1 MLRALGMAGAIL
13 LVATG
18 CASAPGP
25 TPIAQMEHIH
35 SVAAD
40 MGNFYLASHHGIYEW
55 SDQGWNLVGEEFDA
69 MGLTI
74 DKGVFYASG
83 HPGPGQDFPNPLGI
97 LESRDNGDTWT
108 PKSLTGEVDFHLL
121 EVSGDA
127 MVGVAANYG
136 VVVGSQ
142 DGAVTW
148 SNIATATAEE
158 DVYQALQAALPAGL
172 TALALSGASDQ
183 DSYNVTSDFAMKNNL
198 TSIADLAGVSGI
210 RLGGAPELAER
221 PYGPTGLLGSYG
233 VTVEF
238 EATGDTTVESLV
250 AGLIDMANVYSADPR
265 IQQLGLVTL
274 TDPQGLFLSS
284 NLVPIASDA
293 VNQKARDLIS
303 AVSSAMTA
311 ADLVALNVRSV
322 DEQLSSAE
330 IATDWL
336 VSKGLID

>member
-1 MLRALGMAGAIL
+1 MTKPIKKSIKSAIALSAVAVLGLAGCAESSSEPLVIGSQAYYSNEIVAEVYAQVLEDAGYSVDRQFALGQRDVYVPALLAGEIDIFPEYTGNL
-13 LVATG
+13 L
-18 CASAPGP
+18 
-25 TPIAQMEHIH
+25 Q
-35 SVAAD
+35 
-40 MGNFYLASHHGIYEW
+40 Y
-55 SDQGWNLVGEEFDA
+55 FD
-69 MGLTI
+69 
-74 DKGVFYASG
+74 
-83 HPGPGQDFPNPLGI
+83 P
-97 LESRDNGDTWT
+97 E
-108 PKSLTGEVDFHLL
+108 
-121 EVSGDA
+121 
-127 MVGVAANYG
+127 
-136 VVVGSQ
+136 
-142 DGAVTW
+142 
-148 SNIATATAEE
+148 ATATAEE

-183 DSYNVTSDFAMKNNL
+183 DSYNVTSDFAMKNSL
-198 TSIADLAGVSGI
+198 TSIGDLAGVTGI

-221 PYGPTGLLGSYG
+221 PYGPTGLLSSYG

-293 VNQKARDLIS
+293 VNQEARDLIS

-322 DEQLSSAE
+322 DEQLSSAV
-330 IATDWL
+330 IARDWL
-336 VSKGLID
+336 LSKGLID